1 MKNFFIIIL
10 GPNVDSSMLKGKIRE
25 LGDSY
30 SIYDNQFIVYVDCE
44 DAKQLYERLVPNEP
58 IGIVIFR
65 ADIKSV
71 NSYWGYSDAGLWK
84 WLKNIE
90 EVDQHRDEVHVK
102 VGELVSK

>member
-1 MKNFFIIIL
+1 MKHFFIVIL
-10 GPNVDSSMLKGKIRE
+10 DPNADSTKLKGKILE

-30 SIYDNQFIVYVDCE
+30 RIFDNQFIVYVDCE

-65 ADIKSV
+65 ADIKSD

-90 EVDQHRDEVHVK
+90 KVDQHRDGAHAMVE
-102 VGELVSK
+102 EYS